1 MKIITT
7 ILKWFTRLLFIL
19 IIGIGFGFALNYFN
33 PNNITIENSEET
45 ISKESTDIKDDL
57 KPNIVDL
64 MKPSPT
70 SVDETLIEELIFQSV
85 NELRAKLSINP
96 VTRNESLRLA
106 ATVRAIETEESF
118 SHTRPDGTEPFT
130 VLDEPETLYVYSMAG
145 ENLAMATFFKDER
158 HMSQLI
164 FEGWVDSEG
173 HYETM
178 VNPEFDEIGIGI
190 HYDGE
195 ILYATQFFGKPR

>member
-45 ISKESTDIKDDL
+45 ISKGSTDIKDDL

-130 VLDEPETLYVYSMAG
+130 VLEELETLYAYSMAG

>member
-57 KPNIVDL
+57 KPNT
-64 MKPSPT
+64 PPT

-130 VLDEPETLYVYSMAG
+130 VLEEPETLYIYSMVG

-164 FEGWVDSEG
+164 FEGWVDSKD

-178 VNPEFDEIGIGI
+178 INPEFDEIGIGI
-190 HYDGE
+190 HYDGD

>member
-45 ISKESTDIKDDL
+45 ISKESTDIKDNL

-70 SVDETLIEELIFQSV
+70 SVNETLIEELIFQSV

-130 VLDEPETLYVYSMAG
+130 VLDEPETLYAYSMAG

>member
-64 MKPSPT
+64 MKPPPT

-85 NELRAKLSINP
+85 NELRAKLNINP
-96 VTRNESLRLA
+96 VTRNENLRLA
-106 ATVRAIETEESF
+106 ATIRAIETKESF

-130 VLDEPETLYVYSMAG
+130 VLEEPETLYIYSMVG

-158 HMSQLI
+158 HMSHLI
-164 FEGWVDSEG
+164 FEGWVDSED

-178 VNPEFDEIGIGI
+178 INPEFDEIGIGV

>member
-57 KPNIVDL
+57 KPNT
-64 MKPSPT
+64 PPT

-130 VLDEPETLYVYSMAG
+130 VLEEPETLYIYSMVG

-164 FEGWVDSEG
+164 FEGWVDSKD

-178 VNPEFDEIGIGI
+178 INPEFDEIGIGI